1 MIAWLPDRDVPT
13 RLRAGI
19 LALAAIGI
27 AGTASEL
34 VFLRH
39 WTSLTQLV
47 VWPGLLALVVALVML
62 LTGPT
67 VGRVTGARAIA
78 GAVLVVAVLGV
89 ALHVHGNLEAGPL
102 DRDYATTWATM
113 SSVEQ
118 WWLAITGGVGPAPVL
133 APGVLAEISL
143 ALLLATVAHPA
154 FADARAARARAEVLP
169 TAPFPGDRG
178 VQRLD

>member
-1 MIAWLPDRDVPT
+1 VIAWLPGRDVPT
-13 RLRAGI
+13 RLRTGV
-19 LALAAIGI
+19 LALAALGI
-27 AGTASEL
+27 AGTTLEL

-47 VWPGLLALVVALVML
+47 VWPGILALLGAFTMLV
-62 LTGPT
+62 GRPT
-67 VGRVTGARAIA
+67 SSRVTGARAIA
-78 GAVLVVAVLGV
+78 GAVLIVAAIGV
-89 ALHVHGNLEAGPL
+89 ALHVYGNLEAGPL

-143 ALLLATVAHPA
+143 ALLLATVAHPV
-154 FADARAARARAEVLP
+154 FAAATTP
-169 TAPFPGDRG
+169 TSPFPGDRG